1 MWLFWMSFIFTYT
14 TLTMLGLIWAWKMDR
29 RRDRRLAEDR
39 RQGRIQ
45 LTARQKLEVLRIL
58 RRIQR
63 EDRRTLR
70 RLRGCCRPKQPKTD
84 WKKEGF

>member
-1 MWLFWMSFIFTYT
+1 MWPWLIFIIIYT
-14 TLTMLGLIWAWKMDR
+14 NLTIGGLILASRMDR
-29 RRDRRLAEDR
+29 RRDRRLAEER

-45 LTARQKLEVLRIL
+45 LTARQKLEALRIL

-70 RLRGCCRPKQPKTD
+70 RLRGCCRPKQPKID

>member
-1 MWLFWMSFIFTYT
+1 MWLWLIFIIIYIN
-14 TLTMLGLIWAWKMDR
+14 LTVWGLIWARGMDR

-45 LTARQKLEVLRIL
+45 LTARQKVEALRIL

-63 EDRRTLR
+63 DNRRTLR
-70 RLRGCCRPKQPKTD
+70 RLHGCCRPKRPKTD